1 MRTWKNSEQK
11 SEKPLTS
18 VRRVL
23 ASTVG
28 MCLSGIGPAGGIN
41 TGISLAGDITA
52 RIGPAGDSI
61 LAYPRRGHVA
71 DTGFA
76 RGDSGQALQGT

>member
-1 MRTWKNSEQK
+1 MVEVTWKNSEQK

-28 MCLSGIGPAGGIN
+28 MCLSGIGPADQHSKIN
-41 TGISLAGDITA
+41 SLLK
-52 RIGPAGDSI
+52 RPE
-61 LAYPRRGHVA
+61 
-71 DTGFA
+71 
-76 RGDSGQALQGT
+76 